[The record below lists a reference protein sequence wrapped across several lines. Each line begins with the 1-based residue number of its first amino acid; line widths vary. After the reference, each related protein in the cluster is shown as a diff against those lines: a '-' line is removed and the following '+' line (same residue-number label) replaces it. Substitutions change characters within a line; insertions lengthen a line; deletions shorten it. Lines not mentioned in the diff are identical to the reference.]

1 MRKFIFTLLAAAAF
15 QTAAAQ
21 LEPKVVTD
29 TRFARGNSVAFFRGT
44 FTATS
49 TNTITERGI
58 CYSSTSKEPT
68 VDDMTSKL
76 YLTQAGT
83 IYYAKDLKPATVY
96 YFRAYA
102 KAKNGAV
109 GYGDVVKV
117 VTLPAASIGW
127 GYDNGAPDAAANDR
141 INAAVKG
148 CIDYWSMCTSITG
161 FYLNVHYGAGTPTAD
176 CSYGG
181 WMRVGP
187 NASYQRTGTIMHE
200 ALHGIGVGT
209 TTLWNGSSTPM
220 RSGAGTGRWLG
231 DRATEFVRFWGND
244 NSATVNGD
252 GTHVWPY
259 GINGANEDNG
269 SAALYYAC
277 SLLAQA
283 LGEDGLPLTG
293 TYNHGQPYYSFDQE
307 DNVKYYIKCESKD
320 YGFNTHYLVD
330 KTTTTTGAT
339 HNVSMTSMTAEEALA
354 NDAAAWYI
362 TFSPDNQYYQLRNA
376 KTGYYLSFSSSAF
389 NLKKTTTPTATENFQ
404 LQRSRIDLTSE
415 SGALITT
422 KRGYWIEAASQAN
435 SASPLSLAAS
445 SNTAVAAQAR
455 NFSNAATNQRW
466 VILTADDAQAIEKN
480 TLSALAEDFGKMR
493 QVAESMLATPH
504 IDVTAGTTKV
514 LTDTIA
520 ALQRKV
526 DAAVKATEITSAT
539 TSMFNEIKKFM
550 RGACVKDLEKPFSLT
565 ALLTNPAFA
574 TDKSG
579 WLGNIDAGSWAN
591 QEVEYFQKDV
601 NVYQTLKT
609 MPKGTYDVRL
619 KAFQR
624 PGSNANAYSDFT
636 SGTNNAEAKL
646 YAKATTTSVTIKNV
660 MAERSAT
667 QVNSGD
673 KQLADNTYVPNDM
686 AAAAAHFA
694 KGRYDN
700 RLDYYHTAAG
710 DLKIGLLSTT
720 NTGSNFWT
728 IFTDLRLNY
737 YGPLTLDEIKAKI
750 AEDAS
755 RGDANGDGEVSISD
769 ANAIVNHFLG
779 GNPQPFNEKSADF
792 DGDGEVTISDANG
805 VVNKYLGDQ

>member
-44 FTATS
+44 FTATA
-49 TNTITERGI
+49 TNTITERGV

-76 YLTQAGT
+76 TITQAGT

-127 GYDNGAPDAAANDR
+127 VYDNGADAAANDR

-148 CIDYWSMCTSITG
+148 CVDYWSQCTSING
-161 FYLNVHYGAGTPTAD
+161 LYLNVHYGSGTPTAD

-187 NASYQRTGTIMHE
+187 NQSYQRTGTIMHE
-200 ALHGIGVGT
+200 ALHAVGVGQDNM
-209 TTLWNGSSTPM
+209 WYGSSSPL
-220 RSGAGTGRWLG
+220 RAGSGTGRWLG
-231 DRATEFVRFWGND
+231 DRATELIRFWDNN

-269 SAALYYAC
+269 TVTLYYAC

-283 LGEDGLPLTG
+283 LGEDGLPLTR
-293 TYNHGQPYYSFDQE
+293 TFNHGQPYYSFDQE
-307 DNVKYYIKCESKD
+307 DDVKYYIKCESKD

-339 HNVSMTSMTAEEALA
+339 HSVSMKSMTAAEALA
-354 NDAAAWYI
+354 DDAAAWYI
-362 TFSPDNQYYQLRNA
+362 TFTPDNQYYQLRNA
-376 KTGYYLSFSSSAF
+376 KTGYYLSFSSAAF
-389 NLKKTTTPTATENFQ
+389 NLRKTTTPADAENFQ
-404 LQRSRIDLTSE
+404 LQRSRIDVTSE

-422 KRGYWIEAASQAN
+422 KRGYWIEAASQAG
-435 SASPLSLAAS
+435 SDAPLSLAATGT
-445 SNTAVAAQAR
+445 TAVSAQAR
-455 NFSNAATNQRW
+455 NFVNSAANQRW
-466 VILTADDAQAIEKN
+466 VILTADDAQTIEKN
-480 TLSALAEDFGKMR
+480 TLSALSEDFGKMR

-526 DAAVKATEITSAT
+526 DAATKSSDITSAT

-550 RGACVKDLEKPFSLT
+550 RGACVKDLEKPFNLT

-591 QEVEYFQKDV
+591 QEVEYYQKDV

-624 PGSNANAYSDFT
+624 PGSNTNAYNDFIG
-636 SGTNNAEAKL
+636 GTNNAEAKL
-646 YAKATTTSVTIKNV
+646 YAKSTATSVIIKNV

-673 KQLADNTYVPNDM
+673 TKLADNTYVPNNM

-710 DLKIGLLSTT
+710 DLKLGLVSTT
-720 NTGSNFWT
+720 NTGTNYWT

-737 YGPLTLDEIKAKI
+737 YGPLTLDDIKAKI
-750 AEDAS
+750 AEDAT
-755 RGDANGDGEVSISD
+755 RGDVNGDGVVNIED

-779 GNPQPFNEKSADF
+779 INPEPFDEKAADIN
-792 DGDGEVTISDANG
+792 GDNNITISDANG
-805 VVNKYLGDQ
+805 VVNKYLDKK